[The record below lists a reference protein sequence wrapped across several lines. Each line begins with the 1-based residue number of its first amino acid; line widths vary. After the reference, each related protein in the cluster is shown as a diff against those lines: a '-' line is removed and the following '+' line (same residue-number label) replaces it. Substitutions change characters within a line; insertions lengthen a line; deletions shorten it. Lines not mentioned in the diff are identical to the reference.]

1 MTDLRH
7 ENHGHANR
15 NNGGFEREDLGSRP
29 IFAFIISVVV
39 AGVLVYY
46 VLWGM
51 FHFLDAY
58 ERKRSHTMSP
68 MVQAEQDTRE
78 PRYQSTNERIKQ
90 EFPEPRLEDNE
101 RTELNDFRYGE
112 EEQLNSSGWV
122 DQSAG
127 VAHIPIT
134 RAMELIAQRGLPT
147 APQAG
152 TTPPSVVNMAEQAAA
167 KSDTSSAPK
176 PAINNK
182 PAKGKPQ

>member
-1 MTDLRH
+1 MTDIRH
-7 ENHGHANR
+7 ENHE
-15 NNGGFEREDLGSRP
+15 NGTGFERQDLGAKP
-29 IFAFIISVVV
+29 IIAFIVSVLVI
-39 AGVLVYY
+39 GVLVYY
-46 VLWGM
+46 SIWGM

-58 ERKRSHTMSP
+58 ERKRQHTMSP

-78 PRYQSTNERIKQ
+78 PRYQSTNERIRQ

-134 RAMELIAQRGLPT
+134 RAMELVVQRGLPT
-147 APQAG
+147 IPNAG
-152 TTPPSVVNMAEQAAA
+152 TTPSSVVNMAKEAAA
-167 KSDTSSAPK
+167 ESDTSSLPKAP
-176 PAINNK
+176 ANK
-182 PAKGKPQ
+182 KSKGKSQ

>member
-1 MTDLRH
+1 MTDLRQ
-7 ENHGHANR
+7 ENHQ

-58 ERKRSHTMSP
+58 ERKRQHSMSP

-78 PRYQSTNERIKQ
+78 PRYQDTNQRIKQ

-112 EEQLNSSGWV
+112 EEQLNSAGWV

-134 RAMELIAQRGLPT
+134 RAMELITQRGLPT
-147 APQAG
+147 VARAS
-152 TTPPSVVNMAEQAAA
+152 TAPPSVVNMAKEAAA
-167 KSDTSSAPK
+167 KSDTSNLPKAPANQK
-176 PAINNK
+176 TT
-182 PAKGKPQ
+182 GKQQ